1 MLDDTWTGRLPKFDG
16 QVAVE
21 GKWLDIAELDFGK
34 VRRQRPFAVLKPA
47 NTDDVVK
54 AVNFCR
60 EEKIPLAARGHAHS
74 AGGQMM
80 VRGGLVIDMKSLDKI
95 CEIGDDFIT
104 IEGGVAWSEILE
116 AAVERNLTPP

>member
-1 MLDDTWTGRLPKFDG
+1 MLDDAWTGRLPKFDG
-16 QVAVE
+16 QIAIE

-60 EEKIPLAARGHAHS
+60 EEKIPLALLQMSNSRRNRPRLLQRPREYRRARCKTD
-74 AGGQMM
+74 
-80 VRGGLVIDMKSLDKI
+80 L
-95 CEIGDDFIT
+95 
-104 IEGGVAWSEILE
+104 
-116 AAVERNLTPP
+116 PPV